1 MATYTT
7 YSPWYKTNENSL
19 YLELLDI
26 RPIPAE
32 DDDIT
37 YSIEPQYRYRPD
49 LLAYD
54 LYGSPKLWWVFAQR
68 NMGIIKD
75 PIFDFEPGKKIKIP
89 KQSNLKRFLGV

>member
-7 YSPWYKTNENSL
+7 YSPWYKTNENNL

-54 LYGSPKLWWVFAQR
+54 LYGSSKLWWVFAQR

-75 PIFDFEPGKKIKIP
+75 PIFDYEPGKKIKIP